1 MSGIGPRILIR
12 GGGDLATGV
21 AYRSHHAGFAVVV
34 AETEQPLAVRR
45 LVALAEAIYAGSVEI
60 EGLRGVRVSDKHGV
74 EAALQAGE
82 VPVIVDPEARSL
94 WSGDWIALID
104 GRMRKRPPEL
114 PLSAAPMVI
123 GLGPGFT
130 AGKDCHAVVETNR
143 GHHMGRV
150 FWEGSAEADTGAPEA
165 VQGHDVDRVLRSP
178 ADGVLVSS
186 VGLGQKVHSGET
198 IATVNGQ
205 EVTAAFDGVLRG
217 LIHDGLPV
225 HKGMKIGD
233 LDPRGD
239 SSYCT
244 QISDKSLA
252 VGGGVLEAM
261 LSSPD
266 IRRQLAA

>member
-1 MSGIGPRILIR
+1 MNGVGPRTLIR

-21 AYRSHHAGFAVVV
+21 AYRLHQAGFAVVV

-60 EGLRGVRVSDKHGV
+60 EGLRGVRVFDEG
-74 EAALQAGE
+74 EIQAALKAGE
-82 VPVIVDPEARSL
+82 VPVIVDPEAGLLS
-94 WSGDWIALID
+94 SGHWIALID

-114 PLSAAPMVI
+114 PLSSAPMVI

-143 GHHMGRV
+143 GHRMGRV
-150 FWEGSAEADTGAPEA
+150 YWEGSAEADTGVPEA
-165 VQGHDVDRVLRSP
+165 VLGYDVDRVLRAP
-178 ADGVLVSS
+178 AEGVLMSHVA
-186 VGLGQKVHSGET
+186 LGKQVHRGET
-198 IATVNGQ
+198 IATVDGH

-225 HKGMKIGD
+225 HEAMKIGD
-233 LDPRGD
+233 LDPRRNP
-239 SSYCT
+239 SYCT

-261 LSSPD
+261 LSSPK